1 MALYHLLSGKK
12 KMCLLQQ
19 WFNYSFCNRG
29 HGCRKVLFASS
40 IHRKEVW
47 VFQFMIFILT
57 GIFHPFSLPACIMH
71 ELSLVSVLLCMSWI
85 VLGHIFGL
93 TSADAETNIDVVMA
107 KPDWI
112 WFYSFSVDFD
122 MDKEKFLVW
131 MLHVF
136 NIGVASSPAVGGF
149 SAVREFKRKKKKKKG
164 E

>member
-71 ELSLVSVLLCMSWI
+71 ELSLVSVLLCMSLDCTGSHFWFDFSRCRNKYWCSYGKTWLDLI
-85 VLGHIFGL
+85 LQLFCGFWYGQREISCLNVACFQYWCGFI
-93 TSADAETNIDVVMA
+93 TSS
-107 KPDWI
+107 WR
-112 WFYSFSVDFD
+112 F
-122 MDKEKFLVW
+122 
-131 MLHVF
+131 
-136 NIGVASSPAVGGF
+136 
-149 SAVREFKRKKKKKKG
+149 
-164 E
+164 